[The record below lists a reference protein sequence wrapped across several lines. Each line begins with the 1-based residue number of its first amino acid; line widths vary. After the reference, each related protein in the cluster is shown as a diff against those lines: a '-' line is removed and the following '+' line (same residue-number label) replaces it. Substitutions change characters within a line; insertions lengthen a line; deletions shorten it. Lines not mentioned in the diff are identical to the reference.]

1 MPSGNGKPNSLVEWV
16 AGHNM
21 PKKKTKSLRPLLSA
35 SIDIMTD
42 DINKKDYVA
51 VGFPHNNSPL
61 RLFDRGQS
69 SSKKVTFNSS
79 ALRNSVDALSLL
91 ADSSGGEFLSDYD
104 SDDNVAPSKAV
115 VKPRKSSF
123 KQGKER
129 NLVDTDTSEGE
140 TGHADHGMSPHPNC
154 DCILCAAGRSLMREL
169 GKGGPDHATVAN
181 AAKKAKASKSA
192 ESDVTAGETTTA
204 GETESEPQS
213 KGKGKKGKG
222 GGGQGDHQ
230 NQEKKD
236 DGAAKKDNNN
246 SDNNKKDEPKKNEN
260 DNKKNNNDNK
270 KNENENKKDGD
281 NNKKGDQGKGD
292 QGKGDQGKQNNKQE
306 AKGNPAAGNT
316 PLPYRGSPNNRIILP
331 VRQQTVHLEHAI
343 EDTAK
348 DHPPNAYM
356 DLNRDVCRM
365 YHGSEWGTHRK
376 PHPSHSCAM
385 LPPTPS
391 QNMASMYPMGPYIHG
406 MPSMPPMYPPQVHP
420 QSAYTQMVYPHHM
433 YQPAYI
439 PAAQQQSINQ
449 QTAQAFLYPQM
460 YVPQLHPSYG
470 VYPPHS
476 QPGAAYAQPGAMWG
490 APAPVAPPAASFM
503 PAAAAA
509 NAGMGLSGMGLSG
522 MGLSGMGPSLS
533 GLPNDP
539 GEPPVVQFQP
549 SRSPYTAAEA
559 SDLLAKQREE
569 TRKRYPNGITASGKA
584 KSPAGSV
591 KVASK
596 PPTENGANG
605 DANGTGNNTN
615 GYHWNDKNSNGGDN
629 VNNANNDAGN
639 GDNSGEAQTAEEWVN
654 SAPAVASWDTDNDGF
669 GNGPAVASWD
679 NDGFGNGP
687 AAPTRYDASQC
698 KNCENSVS
706 SLTNIDSG
714 DW

>member
-181 AAKKAKASKSA
+181 AAKKAKASKSV

-331 VRQQTVHLEHAI
+331 VRQQTVHLEHAV

-406 MPSMPPMYPPQVHP
+406 MPSMPRMYPPQVHP

-449 QTAQAFLYPQM
+449 QTAQAFLHPQM

-509 NAGMGLSGMGLSG
+509 NAGLSGMGLSG

-605 DANGTGNNTN
+605 TGNNTN

-639 GDNSGEAQTAEEWVN
+639 GDNSGEAQTAEEWAN
-654 SAPAVASWDTDNDGF
+654 FAPAVASWDTDNDGF

-698 KNCENSVS
+698 KNCENYVS

>member
-181 AAKKAKASKSA
+181 AAKKAKASKSV

-213 KGKGKKGKG
+213 KGKGKKGK
-222 GGGQGDHQ
+222 GDHQ

-292 QGKGDQGKQNNKQE
+292 QGKGDQGKQNSKQE
-306 AKGNPAAGNT
+306 AKVNPAAGNT

-449 QTAQAFLYPQM
+449 QTAQAFLHPQM

-509 NAGMGLSGMGLSG
+509 NAGLSGMGLSG